1 MGSDVRFALRDA
13 LGGHRHWLL
22 GAGIVLALFLLL
34 PLLVILPQAFSS
46 GLFFKF
52 PPPGFSTQWFD
63 TVFNDPLWRDSFVR
77 SLGTAL
83 AGAVLATAAGTFAA
97 LGLRRIGPTGR
108 VLRTLFL
115 APLVIPQLVLAIGI
129 FVARDDLGLGTSL
142 WTLVIGQTVLAFPVV
157 VVIASAGLSSV
168 DPALSRAS
176 ASLGHRWPS
185 TVWRIELPL
194 ISRSILSA
202 FVLAFALC
210 FDEAVLAYFL
220 APPGRAT
227 LPTQLWLAST
237 ENASP
242 AIAAVSTIVMGLVTL
257 LLVVAAWLGRPRP
270 TRLQRSAA

>member
-1 MGSDVRFALRDA
+1 MGPDVRTALREA
-13 LGGHRHWLL
+13 LGAYRHGLAI
-22 GAGIVLALFLLL
+22 AGVVLALFLLL

-52 PPPGFSTQWFD
+52 PPPGFSTQWFEGIAD
-63 TVFNDPLWRDSFVR
+63 DPLWRDAFVR
-77 SLGTAL
+77 SLGSAL
-83 AGAVLATAAGTFAA
+83 AGALLATATGTLAA
-97 LGLRRIGPTGR
+97 LGLRRLGPRGR

-129 FVARDDLGLGTSL
+129 FVARDDLRLGSSL

-157 VVIASAGLSSV
+157 VVVASAGLSSV

-176 ASLGHRWPS
+176 VSLGHRWPS

-194 ISRSILSA
+194 ISRSVLSA
-202 FVLAFALC
+202 FMLAFALC

-220 APPGRAT
+220 APPGQAT

-257 LLVVAAWLGRPRP
+257 LLMVAAWLGRPRP
-270 TRLQRSAA
+270 NRLRSAA

>member
-1 MGSDVRFALRDA
+1 MLDVRTALREA
-13 LGGHRHWLL
+13 LGGYRIGLV
-22 GAGIVLALFLLL
+22 AASAVLAVFLLV

-63 TVFNDPLWRDSFVR
+63 SVVNDDLWRSSFTR
-77 SLGTAL
+77 SLVTAA
-83 AGAVLATAAGTFAA
+83 AGAVLATTTGTLAA
-97 LGLRRIGPTGR
+97 LGLRRLGPRGR
-108 VLRTLFL
+108 LLRTLFL

-129 FVARDDLGLGTSL
+129 FVARDELGLGTSL
-142 WTLVIGQTVLAFPVV
+142 WTLVVGQTVLAFPVV
-157 VVIASAGLSSV
+157 VVVASAGLSTV

-176 ASLGHRWPS
+176 ASLGHTWPS
-185 TVWRIELPL
+185 TVLRIELPL
-194 ISRSILSA
+194 ISRSVLSA

-220 APPGRAT
+220 APPGQAT

-242 AIAAVSTIVMGLVTL
+242 AIAAVSTIVMGLVTVL
-257 LLVVAAWLGRPRP
+257 LLATAWIGRPR
-270 TRLQRSAA
+270 RERSAAA

>member
-1 MGSDVRFALRDA
+1 MDDVRIALREA
-13 LGGHRHWLL
+13 LGGYRTALVVL
-22 GAGIVLALFLLL
+22 GALLALFLLV

-52 PPPGFSTQWFD
+52 PPPGFSSQWFD
-63 TVFNDPLWRDSFVR
+63 TVVNDPLWRDSFAR
-77 SLGTAL
+77 SLVTAA

-97 LGLRRIGPTGR
+97 LGLRRLGPRGR
-108 VLRTLFL
+108 LLRALFL

-157 VVIASAGLSSV
+157 VVVASAGLSSV

-185 TVWRIELPL
+185 TLLRIELPL

-220 APPGRAT
+220 APPGKAT

-242 AIAAVSTIVMGLVTL
+242 AIAAVSTIVMGLVTIL
-257 LLVVAAWLGRPRP
+257 LLAAAWIGRPRP
-270 TRLQRSAA
+270 TTARSAA

>member
-1 MGSDVRFALRDA
+1 MDDVRIALREA
-13 LGGHRHWLL
+13 LGGYRTALVVL
-22 GAGIVLALFLLL
+22 GVLLALFLLI
-34 PLLVILPQAFSS
+34 PLVVILPQAFSS

-77 SLGTAL
+77 SLGTAA
-83 AGAVLATAAGTFAA
+83 AGAVLATTAGTLAA
-97 LGLRRIGPTGR
+97 LGLRRLGPRGR
-108 VLRTLFL
+108 LLRTLFL

-142 WTLVIGQTVLAFPVV
+142 WTLVVGQTVLAFPVV
-157 VVIASAGLSSV
+157 VVVASAGLSSV

-185 TVWRIELPL
+185 TLMRVELPL

-220 APPGRAT
+220 APPGKAT

-242 AIAAVSTIVMGLVTL
+242 AIAAVSTIVMGLVTVL
-257 LLVVAAWLGRPRP
+257 LLAAAWIGRPRP
-270 TRLQRSAA
+270 TTARSAA

>member
-1 MGSDVRFALRDA
+1 MGDLRSALREG
-13 LGGHRHWLL
+13 LGGYRHALAVAGVLL
-22 GAGIVLALFLLL
+22 AVFLLI
-34 PLLVILPQAFSS
+34 PLVVILPQAFSS

-52 PPPGFSTQWFD
+52 PPPGYSTEWFTD
-63 TVFNDPLWRDSFVR
+63 VVTDDLWVTAFVR
-77 SLGTAL
+77 SLITAF
-83 AGAVLATAAGTFAA
+83 AGAVLATVCGTLAA
-97 LGLRRIGPTGR
+97 LGLRRLRRGAR
-108 VLRTLFL
+108 ALRTVFL
-115 APLVIPQLVLAIGI
+115 APLVMPQLGLAVGI

-157 VVIASAGLSSV
+157 VVVASAGLSAV

-185 TVWRIELPL
+185 TLLRVELPL
-194 ISRSILSA
+194 ISRSIVSA

-220 APPGRAT
+220 APPGKAT

-242 AIAAVSTIVMGLVTL
+242 AIAAVSTIVMGLVTVL
-257 LLVVAAWLGRPRP
+257 LLAAAWIGRPRP
-270 TRLQRSAA
+270 TTARSAA